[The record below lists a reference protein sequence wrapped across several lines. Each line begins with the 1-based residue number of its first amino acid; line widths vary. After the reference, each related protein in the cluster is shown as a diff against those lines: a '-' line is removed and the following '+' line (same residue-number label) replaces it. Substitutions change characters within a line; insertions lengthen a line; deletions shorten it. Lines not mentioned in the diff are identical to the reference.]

1 MYFYTQSQQLF
12 DHQIYIVTQHYVCLR
27 QDLSKKKVFRNS
39 TSFYSIMYTHVYV
52 GCNNDT
58 VTLACICLNIVFIH
72 TTLNLNK
79 QQLQYDPLF
88 RQLSLYLAAPVE
100 TWGVLCGKQHELG
113 VGLHGLLCL
122 RNKQLPVVI
131 QQLYQHAVNIYLVT
145 NEGTC

>member
-58 VTLACICLNIVFIH
+58 VTLACICLNIVVIH

-122 RNKQLPVVI
+122 RDKQLTVVI
-131 QQLYQHAVNIYLVT
+131 QQLYQHAENIYLFT
-145 NEGTC
+145 HEGTC

>member
-1 MYFYTQSQQLF
+1 
-12 DHQIYIVTQHYVCLR
+12 
-27 QDLSKKKVFRNS
+27 
-39 TSFYSIMYTHVYV
+39 MYTHVYV
-52 GCNNDT
+52 GCNNVT

-122 RNKQLPVVI
+122 GNKQLPVVI
-131 QQLYQHAVNIYLVT
+131 QQLYQHAENIYLFT
-145 NEGTC
+145 HEGTC